1 VSLLSSTQG
10 TPERV
15 WSAIRVVEAEGGRIG
30 REDLWT
36 WLNPD
41 FRLNGAPRDNSDKA
55 ERQVISAAS
64 SLELL
69 TLEGRDYVLNAPA
82 LDSYEA
88 YADLVHD
95 RLCRLPTDHA
105 DFILLETFAW
115 LGLKAE
121 SSGTE
126 WAAAGDFADR
136 VEFDIGDPAAGD
148 ARRFNPTKQ
157 TSWRRWMSFLG
168 LAVDLPLPRL
178 GFHPNVTR
186 RLAIELERAELP
198 VEVPLPIE
206 TVLRAIAQ
214 RMPYLDRGSLRAHV
228 AARMSVKDEPSRLSH
243 LLSSALRELH
253 DEGRI
258 VLERRGD
265 ALGYADLAPDPFHDV
280 KSVLTVTLNK
290 VSND

>member
-1 VSLLSSTQG
+1 MSLLSSTQG
-10 TPERV
+10 TPERI

-36 WLNPD
+36 WLNPA
-41 FRLNGAPRDNSDKA
+41 FRLNGVPRDNTDRA
-55 ERQVISAAS
+55 ERQVIGAAS

-69 TLEGRDYVLNAPA
+69 TLEGRDYVLNTPA
-82 LDSYEA
+82 LDSYGT

-95 RLCRLPTDHA
+95 RLCRLPADHP

-136 VEFDIGDPAAGD
+136 VEADLGDPTAGD

-168 LAVDLPLPRL
+168 LAVDLPVRL
-178 GFHPNVTR
+178 SFHPNVTR

-206 TVLRAIAQ
+206 TVLQAIAQ
-214 RMPYLDRGSLRAHV
+214 RMPYLDRGPLRARV
-228 AARMSVKDEPSRLSH
+228 AARISLKDEPARLSH

-253 DEGRI
+253 DENRI

-265 ALGYADLAPDPFHDV
+265 ALGYVDLAPDPFHDV
-280 KSVLTVTLNK
+280 KSVLTVTLKK